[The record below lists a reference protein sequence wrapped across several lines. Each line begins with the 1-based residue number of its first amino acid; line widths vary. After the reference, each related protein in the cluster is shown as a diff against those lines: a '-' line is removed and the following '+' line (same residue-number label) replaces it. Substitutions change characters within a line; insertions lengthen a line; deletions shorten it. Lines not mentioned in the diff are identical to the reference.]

1 MLVVIDWDETIT
13 ARDTIELLST
23 PQCRGPP
30 FGHYTDAYMRD
41 YEDYKGAVKPPTNLS
56 ELYAFLSGLAPVEKR
71 SLDRIADG
79 GLFRGITARELGR
92 RAAGVRFREMWPEA
106 HRWMCQRRNC
116 DVYILSVNW
125 SSVFIAR
132 ALGESCIRIIAND
145 IEGSS
150 GRIVG
155 PAVDADD
162 RVCTASDK
170 LARFEQLKRGDTRSV
185 YIGDSTTD
193 LMCLLSADVGILMG
207 GRAVEGIRGVGV
219 TLVGASEWLCGR
231 RGELV
236 VAADWGEVVQVLG
249 CIDGS
254 DATQ

>member
-1 MLVVIDWDETIT
+1 MLIVIDWDDTIT

-23 PQCRGPP
+23 PQCHGPP
-30 FGHYTDAYMRD
+30 FGHYTDAYMRE
-41 YEDYKGAVKPPTNLS
+41 YEEYKKAVKPPSNFG

-79 GLFRGITARELGR
+79 GLFRGITADELGR
-92 RAAGVRFREMWPEA
+92 RAAGIRFREMWPEA

-125 SSVFIAR
+125 SSVFIER

-145 IEGSS
+145 IESSS

-155 PAVDADD
+155 PGGDADN
-162 RVCTASDK
+162 RVCTAADK
-170 LARFEQLKRGDTRSV
+170 LARFEQLKRGDTSV

-207 GRAVEGIRGVGV
+207 ERAVERIRGVGV
-219 TLVGASEWLCGR
+219 TLVSVGEWLRGR

-249 CIDGS
+249 CIDGD